1 MTGYAAT
8 KYSEASS
15 TGTITSWSE
24 GTIPTGFL
32 ECNGQAVSRTIY
44 AQLFSVIGVTYGPG
58 DGSATFNLPNLSDNV
73 PVGKSNNKALASTG
87 GANTATPT
95 GNISNKSLSA
105 AQLAAHSHQY
115 GYTTGNV
122 PHGLGMN
129 LNGSNSRQST
139 TTTGSGSAH
148 NHNLTVDAT
157 STLQPYLTLI
167 YIIKD

>member
-32 ECNGQAVSRTIY
+32 ECNGQAVSRTTY

-73 PVGKSNNKALASTG
+73 AVGKSNNKALASTG
-87 GANTATPT
+87 GSNTVS
-95 GNISNKSLSA
+95 GNISNKSLST
-105 AQLAAHSHQY
+105 AQLAAHSHEY
-115 GYTTGNV
+115 GYTTGAV

-148 NHNLTVDAT
+148 NHNFTSGTDAA
-157 STLQPYLTLI
+157 LQPYLTLI

>member
-32 ECNGQAVSRTIY
+32 ECNGQAVSRTTY

-87 GANTATPT
+87 GSNTVS

-115 GYTTGNV
+115 GYTTGAV

-129 LNGSNSRQST
+129 LNGSNNRQST

-148 NHNLTVDAT
+148 NHNFTSGADAA
-157 STLQPYLTLI
+157 LQPYLTLI

>member
-32 ECNGQAVSRTIY
+32 ECNGQAVSRTTY
-44 AQLFSVIGVTYGPG
+44 AQLFSVIGDTYGPG

-87 GANTATPT
+87 GSNTVS
-95 GNISNKSLSA
+95 GNISNKSLST
-105 AQLAAHSHQY
+105 AQLAAHNHEY
-115 GYTTGNV
+115 GYTQGNV
-122 PHGLGMN
+122 PHGLG
-129 LNGSNSRQST
+129 LTGNGSNNRQST

-148 NHNLTVDAT
+148 NHNFTSGADAA
-157 STLQPYLTLI
+157 LQPYLTLI